1 MKKVPRFFETI
12 ILLLVGITAVLWLY
26 EKSRTEKKWFL
37 FLVIYMFFR
46 FYKRDDDHD
55 GGAQ

>member
-1 MKKVPRFFETI
+1 MKKIPKFFEII

-26 EKSRTEKKWFL
+26 EKSGTAKICFL
-37 FLVIYMFFR
+37 FLLIYMFFR
-46 FYKRDDDHD
+46 FYKRDDND